1 MMPHHLADHVMAGRH
16 VPGILILSDELG
28 IGGNIEELRL
38 IAGASRMEEYQDRIV
53 QLPLT

>member
-1 MMPHHLADHVMAGRH
+1 MAGRH